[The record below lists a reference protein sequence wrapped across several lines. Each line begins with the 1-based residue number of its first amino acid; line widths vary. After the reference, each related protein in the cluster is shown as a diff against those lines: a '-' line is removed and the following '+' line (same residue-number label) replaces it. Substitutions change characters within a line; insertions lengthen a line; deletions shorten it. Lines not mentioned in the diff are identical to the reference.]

1 MSTLAS
7 SESQRQKSEGDDM
20 STKTK
25 IVAAALACVAVL
37 RGTTIWGIG
46 RFVLSLVIAILLV
59 LDIARAAHLPWEV
72 IKVALIV
79 LVPVILV
86 AVYLSGRKSVTGVQ
100 GQALRSA
107 SKTSIASTQWRRID
121 ATTKKRIAGLLAIA
135 CFAGIPPYTMIRTAV
150 YSHTEQAWASTKGLI
165 QTIRVESTSW
175 KDHTN
180 WYPVWTYTYV
190 VDGMLYRAGS
200 TDLKAHYRV
209 TVFPSADAAAKLR
222 PVGTEVAVFYDPNHP
237 QHSVLDR
244 SEMSDMDWEVTLL
257 TLLFPLIPLGGAA
270 ALYGIR
276 SRN

>member
-107 SKTSIASTQWRRID
+107 SKTSIASTQWRR
-121 ATTKKRIAGLLAIA
+121 
-135 CFAGIPPYTMIRTAV
+135 IRTAV

-270 ALYGIR
+270 ALYGIS